1 MKLEPLPADLRPI
14 PALMKYYALSSLL
27 AGPFFLFPL
36 IPLFARYRSLRYRID
51 DEGISMQWGILF
63 RREVSLNY
71 ARIQDIHLSS
81 NVFERWL
88 GLGKIQVQTASGSAK
103 AEMTI
108 EGVPDLDAMRDYL
121 YSRMRGARQAGGVGG
136 EAEARVGAP
145 VSSGDAVDDELSATL
160 RAVAAEL
167 RAVRQALEG
176 RPGGSQTGTPDGPG
190 RPASGSDG
198 PEGPASGPTG
208 ER

>member
-1 MKLEPLPADLRPI
+1 MKLEPLPTELRPI

-27 AGPFFLFPL
+27 AGPFFFFPL

-81 NVFERWL
+81 NLFERWF

-103 AEMTI
+103 AEMTV
-108 EGVPDLDAMRDYL
+108 EGVPDLESMRDFL
-121 YSRMRGARQAGGVGG
+121 YSKMRGARGEIGGAAEPAGAG
-136 EAEARVGAP
+136 EVEDGA
-145 VSSGDAVDDELSATL
+145 VAAGDDTAGEELMTTL

-167 RAVRQALEG
+167 RAIREELGGRSGEG
-176 RPGGSQTGTPDGPG
+176 G
-190 RPASGSDG
+190 
-198 PEGPASGPTG
+198 
-208 ER
+208 